1 LKKLAIISTHPI
13 QYNAPVFKLLAERKH
28 IEVKVFYTW
37 ENSKDGVFDK
47 KFNRTIKWDI
57 PLLEGYEY
65 QFVKN
70 TSKDQGTHHYKG
82 MINPGLH
89 SEIEMWNADAVLI
102 FGWSFH
108 SHFRAMR
115 YFKGKIPVYF
125 RGDSTLLDEV
135 PGLKTLLRRI
145 WLRFVYRFVDF
156 ALYVGTNNKNYYLK
170 HGLDKKKLIFAPHAV
185 ENERFYN
192 QGGNFDHRL
201 KELRKELKIADDD
214 IVVLFAGKFIPIK
227 DPLILINAANKINN
241 VKFKFIFAGNGE
253 LENEMKNLALK
264 NKNIHFL
271 PFQNQS
277 NMPILYRLGDV
288 FVLCS
293 SSETWGLSVNEAMAS
308 ERAVLCS
315 DKAGCAVDLVKD
327 NENGFIFKAGDLISL
342 LDKLN
347 KFAKDSV
354 HHFGQ
359 YSMKQIKE
367 YSHEKICTAVE
378 GLIIDEIING

>member
-1 LKKLAIISTHPI
+1 
-13 QYNAPVFKLLAERKH
+13 
-28 IEVKVFYTW
+28 
-37 ENSKDGVFDK
+37 
-47 KFNRTIKWDI
+47 
-57 PLLEGYEY
+57 
-65 QFVKN
+65 
-70 TSKDQGTHHYKG
+70 
-82 MINPGLH
+82 
-89 SEIEMWNADAVLI
+89 
-102 FGWSFH
+102 
-108 SHFRAMR
+108 
-115 YFKGKIPVYF
+115 
-125 RGDSTLLDEV
+125 
-135 PGLKTLLRRI
+135 
-145 WLRFVYRFVDF
+145 LRFVYRFVDF